1 MAVHY
6 RRQRVMPNQN
16 GIARRPTLVDRFGR
30 VHRSLR
36 ISVTDRC
43 NLRCT
48 YCMPEHTPQ
57 YQPRSEILTFEE
69 IVRFTRIA
77 VSLGVRDV
85 RLTGGEPLVRAQ
97 LHLLVK
103 SLSEIDDLDKIAL
116 TTNGVLLADQLDD
129 LLAAGLRH
137 VNISLDALDEETFR
151 VATRRSG
158 LQLVLSGIDAAVNAG
173 MKVKINSIAMR
184 GLTENQIVAFG
195 EFTRRTGIPV
205 RFIEFMP
212 LDSDGNWDTSAVLSG
227 DEIIEMFSQRIRPL
241 VKIEHRGS
249 APAMDYHFDDGLGTV
264 GVIAS
269 VTKPFCDTCDRF
281 RLTADGQLR
290 SCLFGEDSGDV
301 RELMRNGGSDEMIV
315 AAIQQSVAEK
325 KRGHGTDDLSFLRP
339 SRPMHAIGG

>member
-1 MAVHY
+1 MS
-6 RRQRVMPNQN
+6 NQN
-16 GIARRPTLVDRFGR
+16 GVAAGSALVDRFGR

-36 ISVTDRC
+36 VSVTDRC

-69 IVRFTRIA
+69 IVRFVQIA
-77 VSLGVRDV
+77 VSLGVADV

-97 LHLLVK
+97 LHRLIE
-103 SLSEIDDLDKIAL
+103 SLCRIEGLDKVSV
-116 TTNGVLLADQLDD
+116 TTNGVLLEDQLDD

-137 VNISLDALDEETFR
+137 VNVSLDALDEETFR
-151 VATRRSG
+151 AATRRSG
-158 LQLVLSGIDAAVNAG
+158 LQRVLSGIDAAVQAG
-173 MKVKINSIAMR
+173 MNVKVNSIAMR
-184 GLTENQIVAFG
+184 GLTEHQIVAFG
-195 EFTRRTGIPV
+195 KFTRRTGIPV

-212 LDSDGNWDTSAVLSG
+212 LDSDGNWDTSAVFSG
-227 DEIIEMFSQRIRPL
+227 DEIIAMFERLVGPL
-241 VKIEHRGS
+241 EPVQQRGS
-249 APAMDYHFDDGLGTV
+249 APAADYRFTDGQGTV

-269 VTKPFCDTCDRF
+269 VTKPFCNTCDRF

-290 SCLFGEDSGDV
+290 NCLFGEDSGDV
-301 RELMRNGGSDEMIV
+301 RELLRSDASDERII
-315 AAIQQSVAEK
+315 AAMQESVKLK